1 MVDPHIE
8 VDEATAV
15 EATATAV
22 EATATAVEATAT
34 AVEATKPP
42 ATASSTA
49 VLVPLGKLNFA
60 ADDVMC
66 DT

>member
-1 MVDPHIE
+1 MVDPHNE

-34 AVEATKPP
+34 NPP

>member
-1 MVDPHIE
+1 MVDPHNE

-15 EATATAV
+15 EATAIEATAI
-22 EATATAVEATAT
+22 EATATN
-34 AVEATKPP
+34 PP